1 MRQPAGKEV
10 GTFTDL
16 NSFERPL
23 RDYVNDVSEQT
34 DVRVGAPLPLGTYAV
49 GEGVNFALFSRH
61 ASRVRLE
68 LFDNSEDATVTR
80 SSTWIPRATAPAT
93 CGTSRGEGDQVPVKS
108 MPIEWNSAVSDPR
121 KAIVSIS
128 TDFSSVPVSGPAISQ
143 LPPWDFAL
151 ARGYN
156 SSAPEQDLIIS
167 KLDNSRSSPK
177 CVFVNEPFEWN
188 GDRPPRHP
196 WSKTVIYETHV
207 RGFTIHPK
215 SGVDHPG
222 TYRGLMEKI
231 PYLETLG
238 VTAVELMPVQEFN
251 ENSITRRNPQTSQP
265 LRNYW
270 GYNPWPSL
278 HPKLLQ
284 QFRRRR
290 SAEAGVQ
297 GNGEV
302 QAPGSK

>member
-68 LFDNSEDATVTR
+68 LFDNSEDATATR
-80 SSTWIPRATAPAT
+80 VIDMDPSRNRTGDVWHVWVKGIGPGQIYAYRVDGPYQPKEGHRFNFNRLLLDPF
-93 CGTSRGEGDQVPVKS
+93 GT
-108 MPIEWNSAVSDPR
+108 
-121 KAIVSIS
+121 
-128 TDFSSVPVSGPAISQ
+128 AISQ

-188 GDRPPRHP
+188 GNRPPRHP

-270 GYNPWPSL
+270 GYDPVAFFA
-278 HPKLLQ
+278 PKAPTAVQ
-284 QFRRRR
+284 
-290 SAEAGVQ
+290 EA
-297 GNGEV
+297 
-302 QAPGSK
+302 